1 MIGGGPWVTGF
12 LTNLLITYLEKH
24 FSEKEAQI
32 DYRDLLSIFEGFEN
46 IKAPKEILK
55 NVNNWIPHEIL
66 REIIKISEEISGNK
80 RVTYD
85 ATMEYFDLSKKR
97 LPSILEIIAIT
108 MPDVRKAIICSDM
121 WASAYTNY
129 LRLQS
134 FQQRESDKEI
144 YILSK
149 FGGGVRPRIGNCLLL
164 KGNYEGFIR
173 LYDFVNDATFD
184 EEISELK
191 IEDIVNEFKGY
202 RVFDEDNSLLIVDSR
217 DHLIV
222 KTDRVSLISEE
233 YPSPWEYR
241 FRSTDS
247 FIASPSDGFIRV
259 LTSKP
264 ASRCSGWDGCYMIR
278 EGGTV
283 SSGSLSYTFKEG
295 EVYNAPYSRYR
306 FRWRER
312 EVQDHTDNRVNR
324 MARVP
329 FLLFGHINELKEA
342 RKMALSCIKENLD
355 LNQENFY
362 LRSEA
367 RKEHVFGNIIGSSE
381 KMQELFN
388 MIKAVSKTD
397 STILITGETG
407 TGKELVARSIHY
419 NSPRKDKIFVDINCG
434 ALSEGIL
441 ESELFGHEKGAF
453 TGAISQ
459 KKGKF
464 EAADGGTLFLD
475 EIGEISPAMQVKLLR
490 VLQERGFQ
498 RVGGNARIM
507 VDVRIIAATNQ
518 DILRFIDEGRFR
530 RDLYYR
536 LNVIQIHTPP
546 LRERVSDIPDLINHF
561 IAKFNQK
568 FQKKINGPSKEA
580 MQLLLQYSWPGNVR
594 ELEGVIER
602 GVILSESGHISAAE
616 IPREIRLE
624 DRGRARGL
632 RLEDIIAEA
641 DWGSIAEAIEKR
653 GSIDSILEGV
663 EWGLAKKSISAHSG
677 NKSQAAKALN
687 RSYRWIR
694 KIEKKMEERGES

>member
-1 MIGGGPWVTGF
+1 MIGMGPWVTGF
-12 LTNLLITYLEKH
+12 LTNLLITYLENH
-24 FSEKEAQI
+24 FPEKEAQV
-32 DYRDLLSIFEGFEN
+32 DYRRLIAVFDGFQN

-55 NVNNWIPHEIL
+55 NVNNWMPHEIL
-66 REIIKISEEISGNK
+66 RETIKICEEISGDK
-80 RVTYD
+80 KVTYH
-85 ATMEYFDLSKKR
+85 AALEYFDLSKKR

-108 MPDVRKAIICSDM
+108 MPDVRKAIICSDL

-134 FQQRESDKEI
+134 FQQKESDKEI

-149 FGGGVRPRIGNCLLL
+149 FEGGVRPQVGNHLLL

-173 LYDFVNDATFD
+173 LYDFVNDATLD
-184 EEISELK
+184 EEILELK

-202 RVFDEDNSLLIVDSR
+202 RVFDKGNSLFIVDSR
-217 DHLIV
+217 DDQIV
-222 KTDRVSLISEE
+222 KADRVSLISEE
-233 YPSPWEYR
+233 YSSPWEYR

-247 FIASPSDGFIRV
+247 FIASPVDGHICV
-259 LTSKP
+259 LTNRP
-264 ASRCSGWDGCYMIR
+264 ASKKGEWNGCYMIE
-278 EGGTV
+278 EGGTIG
-283 SSGSLSYTFKEG
+283 SGSLSYTFKEG
-295 EVYNAPYSRYR
+295 DVYNAPYSRYR

-312 EVQDHTDNRVNR
+312 ETRDNRVNR

-329 FLLFGHINELKEA
+329 FLLFGHLNELKEA
-342 RKMALSCIKENLD
+342 HKMALSCIKENID

-381 KMQELFN
+381 KMHDLFN

-419 NSPRKDKIFVDINCG
+419 NSPRREKRFVDINCG

-475 EIGEISPAMQVKLLR
+475 EIGEISHTMQVKLLR
-490 VLQERGFQ
+490 VLQEREFQ
-498 RVGGNARIM
+498 RVGGNDRIR

-518 DILRFIDEGRFR
+518 DILRLIDERRFR

-536 LNVIQIHTPP
+536 LNVIPIHTPP
-546 LRERVSDIPDLINHF
+546 LRERLSDMPDLSRHF
-561 IAKFNQK
+561 ITKFNQK
-568 FQKKINGPSKEA
+568 FQKKIKDFSKDA
-580 MQLLLQYSWPGNVR
+580 MQLLLRYSWPGNVR
-594 ELEGVIER
+594 ELEGIIER
-602 GVILSESGHISAAE
+602 GVILSESDLISVANL
-616 IPREIRLE
+616 PREIRLE
-624 DRGRARGL
+624 DKGRERGL
-632 RLEDIIAEA
+632 KLEDSIAEA
-641 DWGSIAEAIEKR
+641 DWGSIVEIIEKR

-663 EWGLAKKSISAHSG
+663 EWGLAKKSISAHGG
-677 NKSQAAKALN
+677 NKSQAAKALK

-694 KIEKKMEERGES
+694 KMEKKMEERERG